1 MTMADPSDSGALL
14 HNMSTPSKSMV
25 KYAGLGK
32 LEPIPG
38 RPRPAAGS
46 VKPKAT
52 GIYGTPVRFILPAAL
67 KTKTAA
73 FILQH
78 LGIDPIGDG
87 QKQLIALID
96 ARARELTLPDG
107 CAVIPALTAH
117 PILWSDTLSALAVL
131 CKCSDSIWLR
141 SKTTALSTGLQHKQ
155 VTLLVPPM
163 FANRLPKEPNE

>member
-1 MTMADPSDSGALL
+1 MTMAALSDSGALL

-32 LEPIPG
+32 LEPIAG
-38 RPRPAAGS
+38 RPRPTAGS
-46 VKPKAT
+46 VS
-52 GIYGTPVRFILPAAL
+52 GIYGTPVRFILPVAL
-67 KTKTAA
+67 KTKTPA

-78 LGIDPIGDG
+78 LGIEPIGDG